1 MRAVLYEQFRQMP
14 ELVTVPD
21 PACPEAGVVIQVV
34 ATGLCRSDW
43 HGWIGHDPDIR
54 LPHVPGHELSGVV
67 AEVGPRVRGWACGD
81 AVTVPF
87 VCACGECST
96 CLRGEQQVCEAQFQP
111 GFSGWGSFAEL
122 VAVDRADV
130 NLVRIP
136 AGVDFETAASLGC
149 RFASAYRAVVQH
161 GRPEPGDWVA
171 VHGCGGVGLSAV
183 MIAAAHGARV
193 VAVDVSEAALRLAL
207 DAGAVAVVNAG
218 AGDVVAAVRE
228 VTGGGARV
236 SIDALGS
243 VRTCQDSIRGL
254 APRGRHVQVGLMVGE
269 DGMPPL
275 PMDAVI
281 AGELEVIGSHGMAAH
296 AYPPMLAE
304 IVDGTLAPQR
314 LVQRRIGL
322 AKAGAALAAMDERP
336 VAGITMVHVRGV

>member
-1 MRAVLYEQFRQMP
+1 
-14 ELVTVPD
+14 
-21 PACPEAGVVIQVV
+21 
-34 ATGLCRSDW
+34 
-43 HGWIGHDPDIR
+43 
-54 LPHVPGHELSGVV
+54 
-67 AEVGPRVRGWACGD
+67 
-81 AVTVPF
+81 
-87 VCACGECST
+87 
-96 CLRGEQQVCEAQFQP
+96 
-111 GFSGWGSFAEL
+111 
-122 VAVDRADV
+122 
-130 NLVRIP
+130 
-136 AGVDFETAASLGC
+136 
-149 RFASAYRAVVQH
+149 VVQH

-193 VAVDVSEAALRLAL
+193 VAVDVSEAALRLAS
-207 DAGAVAVVNAG
+207 DAGA
-218 AGDVVAAVRE
+218 VVAAVRE
-228 VTGGGARV
+228 ATGGGARV

-296 AYPPMLAE
+296 AYPAMLAE

-322 AKAGAALAAMDERP
+322 AEAGAALAAMDEQP
-336 VAGITMVHVRGV
+336 VAGVTMVHVRGL